1 MAKPKL
7 ALIPAAQGTKF
18 YSVLPSDGTGD
29 FDFTRGSV
37 ATRINAQGLIEN
49 VASGQSRLDYPMI
62 DGVQKGCPH
71 HILEPERLQKIQ
83 YSEDF
88 SQSVWQKYRSS
99 ILSNNAISPD
109 GTLNA
114 DKLVDNLDNNTHAIE
129 ENISGLING
138 SNYTYSVFVKAAE
151 IKQIGVLGS
160 NPNQGTVFDLEKG
173 IVLGSILSTP
183 NSSKIE
189 YYGNGW
195 YRCIIVGTLNNA
207 SSKFGLY
214 LYKDEVNIYTGNG
227 TDGLYIWGAM
237 LEEGSFP
244 TSYIPNNGNAA
255 GVTRSAETANGAGNS
270 TTFNDSEGVLML
282 ETKLLTELGNDSMIS
297 LSSVSDD
304 EVRFRFYTSGV
315 VLVKVG
321 NAQPSYDYLFTDN
334 TKLLIKWGNGSF
346 NLFVNGF
353 NVLTSTYSIAPSGIN
368 QLNFSHYN
376 YTSYPF
382 YGNVKQLQYFN
393 SALDSQQLEQ
403 LTSWQSFRD
412 MADGQLYTIE

>member
-1 MAKPKL
+1 MEA
-7 ALIPAAQGTKF
+7 
-18 YSVLPSDGTGD
+18 
-29 FDFTRGSV
+29 
-37 ATRINAQGLIEN
+37 
-49 VASGQSRLDYPMI
+49 
-62 DGVQKGCPH
+62 
-71 HILEPERLQKIQ
+71 
-83 YSEDF
+83 
-88 SQSVWQKYRSS
+88 
-99 ILSNNAISPD
+99 
-109 GTLNA
+109 
-114 DKLVDNLDNNTHAIE
+114 
-129 ENISGLING
+129 
-138 SNYTYSVFVKAAE
+138 
-151 IKQIGVLGS
+151 
-160 NPNQGTVFDLEKG
+160 
-173 IVLGSILSTP
+173 
-183 NSSKIE
+183 
-189 YYGNGW
+189 
-195 YRCIIVGTLNNA
+195 
-207 SSKFGLY
+207 
-214 LYKDEVNIYTGNG
+214 
-227 TDGLYIWGAM
+227 
-237 LEEGSFP
+237 GSFP
-244 TSYIPNNGNAA
+244 TSYIPTNGESG

-412 MADGQLYTIE
+412 MANGQLYTIE